1 MGKRLAR
8 AAAAVMSGPRV
19 RAGHSFRL
27 FRKRDNMRSKE
38 ERRQG
43 ARQMMRIHGA
53 RSYPVPVVVQVV
65 PRPVITRIGSSA
77 GQQCS
82 ASAET
87 ASIVAAARNDALC
100 CGHT

>member
-27 FRKRDNMRSKE
+27 FRKRDNMRGKQ

-43 ARQMMRIHGA
+43 ERQIMRIHGA
-53 RSYPVPVVVQVV
+53 RSYPVPEVVQVV
-65 PRPVITRIGSSA
+65 PCPVNTRVGSSA
-77 GQQCS
+77 G
-82 ASAET
+82 
-87 ASIVAAARNDALC
+87 IVQRRSPAITGTTERF
-100 CGHT
+100 G